1 MGNETGDDLFF
12 WRSPHHRRDRGLDL
26 RKSVPVFEREPIID
40 PKIWL
45 HEMRPSTVPVFAF
58 AKADTQMEVETAD
71 APTVGVISK
80 KKRVTLAYPRD
91 VQPPYLAIIA
101 VCNKRPSFA
110 FTKNGHPT

>member
-80 KKRVTLAYPRD
+80 KKGHLGVPSGRTATL
-91 VQPPYLAIIA
+91 
-101 VCNKRPSFA
+101 PSH
-110 FTKNGHPT
+110 NSSLQ